1 MRCLEVKERSYFLRG
16 LKGELISCLILRN
29 KKERVG
35 CDMADEGMRNEIIR
49 LKNIPT
55 KKEAVQFIFWTALSE
70 KVYVFYVGMYFSD
83 LEENI

>member
-49 LKNIPT
+49 LK
-55 KKEAVQFIFWTALSE
+55 KYSHKERGRPIYFLDGAVGKGLCFLRGN
-70 KVYVFYVGMYFSD
+70 VFF
-83 LEENI
+83 